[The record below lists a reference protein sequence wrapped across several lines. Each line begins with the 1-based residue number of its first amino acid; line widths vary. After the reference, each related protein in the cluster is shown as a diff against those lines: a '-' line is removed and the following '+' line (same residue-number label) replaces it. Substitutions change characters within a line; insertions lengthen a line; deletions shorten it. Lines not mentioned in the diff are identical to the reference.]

1 LLQLPVLTH
10 EEAGYRYLR
19 RFFAMSFVVLLPV
32 KPPARG
38 KSRLDLA
45 PEARTELATA
55 FALDTAAAC
64 LATPSVV
71 AVLVVTDDAL
81 FARAVGELGCAA
93 IPDGVTDDLNGSLR
107 LGAAEAVRRWPDARP
122 VALCG
127 DLPALRPADL
137 EAALG
142 AVAGLAAAFV
152 TDAAGTGTT
161 LYSATAD
168 FAPRYGLD
176 SAAQHAATG
185 AVAVP
190 GELASLRHDVDTLA
204 DLRAAIPLG
213 LGPHSTLAAGRLG
226 LLV

>member
-1 LLQLPVLTH
+1 
-10 EEAGYRYLR
+10 
-19 RFFAMSFVVLLPV
+19 MSFVVLLPV

-45 PEARTELATA
+45 PGARTALATA

-64 LATPSVV
+64 LATPAVD

-107 LGAAEAVRRWPDARP
+107 LAAAEAVRRWPGARP

-127 DLPALRPADL
+127 DLPALRPTDL
-137 EAALG
+137 EVALVT
-142 AVAGLAAAFV
+142 VAEAAAAFV
-152 TDAAGTGTT
+152 ADAAGTGTT
-161 LYSATAD
+161 LYSSAAD

-176 SAAQHAATG
+176 SAALHAAGG
-185 AVAVP
+185 AVPVS
-190 GELASLRHDVDTLA
+190 GELVSLRHDVDTLA
-204 DLRAAIPLG
+204 DLREAVPLG
-213 LGPHSTLAAGRLG
+213 LGPRSTLAAGRLG
-226 LLV
+226 LLI

>member
-1 LLQLPVLTH
+1 
-10 EEAGYRYLR
+10 
-19 RFFAMSFVVLLPV
+19 MSFVVLLPV

-45 PEARTELATA
+45 PGARTALATA

-64 LATPSVV
+64 LATPSVT

-81 FARAVGELGCAA
+81 FARAVGGLGCSA

-107 LGAAEAVRRWPDARP
+107 LAAAEAVRRWPGARP

-137 EAALG
+137 EAALA
-142 AVAGLAAAFV
+142 AVNGSPAAFV

-161 LYSATAD
+161 LYSAATD
-168 FAPRYGLD
+168 FSPRYGPD
-176 SAAQHAATG
+176 SAALHADAGATP
-185 AVAVP
+185 VP
-190 GELASLRHDVDTLA
+190 GELVSLRHDVDTLA
-204 DLRAAIPLG
+204 DLRDVVPLG
-213 LGPHSTLAAGRLG
+213 LGPRTTLAAGQLG
-226 LLV
+226 LLA